1 MMREFD
7 MSDEN
12 VKEMRSDLGNI
23 RQKVDAHVVLI
34 MHLKLLMAS
43 LSTTVNRR

>member
-1 MMREFD
+1 